1 MNFYVE
7 AIASAIL
14 VFGGVF
20 LLVGSIGLARLPD
33 VYMRLHAPTKATTLG
48 IAGVL
53 IASCII
59 QSYRQE
65 SLSISELLITLFLII
80 TAPIAANMIAK
91 AALHHEIDPIERTK
105 GQELIA
111 TAKERTSPPAPETEA
126 GKETP

>member
-7 AIASAIL
+7 AIASAVLI
-14 VFGGVF
+14 FGGIF
-20 LLVGSIGLARLPD
+20 LLIGSIGLARLPD

-65 SLSISELLITLFLII
+65 TLSISELLITLFLII

-91 AALHHEIDPIERTK
+91 AALHHDIKPIDKTQ
-105 GQELIA
+105 GQELIPSV
-111 TAKERTSPPAPETEA
+111 KDRLPAPAKPNESE
-126 GKETP
+126 

>member
-7 AIASAIL
+7 IIASVTLI
-14 VFGGVF
+14 FGGVF
-20 LLVGSIGLARLPD
+20 LLIGSIGLARLPD
-33 VYMRLHAPTKATTLG
+33 AYMRLHAPTKATTLG

-65 SLSISELLITLFLII
+65 TLSISELLITLFLII

-91 AALHHEIDPIERTK
+91 AALHHDIKPIDKTQ
-105 GQELIA
+105 GQELIPSV
-111 TAKERTSPPAPETEA
+111 KDRKPPPAKPNES
-126 GKETP
+126 

>member
-1 MNFYVE
+1 MNFFVE
-7 AIASAIL
+7 AIASVVL

-20 LLVGSIGLARLPD
+20 LLIGSIGLARLPD

-65 SLSISELLITLFLII
+65 SLSISEWLITLFLVI
-80 TAPIAANMIAK
+80 TAPVAANMIAK
-91 AALHHEIDPIERTK
+91 AALHHEIQPIHRTQ
-105 GQELIA
+105 GQDLMD
-111 TAKERTSPPAPETEA
+111 TAKERTPPPPPEP
-126 GKETP
+126 KDS

>member
-7 AIASAIL
+7 IIASVTLI
-14 VFGGVF
+14 FGGAF
-20 LLVGSIGLARLPD
+20 LLIGSIGLARLPD

-65 SLSISELLITLFLII
+65 TLSISELLITLFLII

-91 AALHHEIDPIERTK
+91 AALHHDIKPIDKTQ
-105 GQELIA
+105 GQELIPS
-111 TAKERTSPPAPETEA
+111 TKDRTPPPAKPNES
-126 GKETP
+126 

>member
-1 MNFYVE
+1 MNFFVE
-7 AIASAIL
+7 AIASVIL

-20 LLVGSIGLARLPD
+20 LLIGSIGLARLPD

-65 SLSISELLITLFLII
+65 SLSISEWLITLFLII
-80 TAPIAANMIAK
+80 TAPVAANMIAK
-91 AALHHEIDPIERTK
+91 AALHHEIKPIHRTQ
-105 GQELIA
+105 GQDLMA
-111 TAKERTSPPAPETEA
+111 AAKERTPPPSPEP
-126 GKETP
+126 KDS

>member
-7 AIASAIL
+7 VIASVTLI
-14 VFGGVF
+14 FGGVF
-20 LLVGSIGLARLPD
+20 LLIGSIGLARLPD

-65 SLSISELLITLFLII
+65 TLSISELLITLFLII

-91 AALHHEIDPIERTK
+91 AALHHDIKPIDKTQ
-105 GQELIA
+105 GQEFIPSVKDRLP
-111 TAKERTSPPAPETEA
+111 PPAKPNES
-126 GKETP
+126 

>member
-20 LLVGSIGLARLPD
+20 LLIGSIGLARLPD

-65 SLSISELLITLFLII
+65 TLSISELLITLFLII

-91 AALHHEIDPIERTK
+91 AALHHEIKPIDRTT
-105 GQELIA
+105 GQELTA
-111 TAKERTSPPAPETEA
+111 TAKERTPPAQAEEEKEA
-126 GKETP
+126 Q

>member
-1 MNFYVE
+1 MIFFVE

-14 VFGGVF
+14 IFGGVF
-20 LLVGSIGLARLPD
+20 LLIGSIGLTRLPD

-65 SLSISELLITLFLII
+65 SLSISEWLITLFLII
-80 TAPIAANMIAK
+80 TAPITANMIAK
-91 AALHHEIDPIERTK
+91 AALHHEIAPIHRTQ
-105 GQELIA
+105 GQELIV
-111 TAKERTSPPAPETEA
+111 TAKDRTPPPSEA
-126 GKETP
+126 KED